1 MSVPRATLRIVTTAV
16 QGSRV
21 YAPGETIFA
30 QGDAAS
36 NLLVVMSGLVTLT
49 AVTSNGRERIVGT
62 IGPGEAFGE
71 PLPDGRHSAAARAS
85 EKTTVVEF
93 RSSDPMAKALI
104 RRLSRATDDIR
115 DLMLLDT
122 RARIAKKLVAQSR
135 LTSSQEELAMIV
147 GCSRETVNRT
157 LSDFSSRGWLRMH
170 AGRPEILD
178 PHALLEQARG

>member
-1 MSVPRATLRIVTTAV
+1 MSVPRASLRLVTGAAEAK
-16 QGSRV
+16 RF

-36 NLLVVMSGLVTLT
+36 DLLVVVSGLVTLT
-49 AVTSNGRERIVGT
+49 AVTSDGRERIVGT

-71 PLPDGRHSAAARAS
+71 APPDGRHSAGARAS
-85 EKTTVVEF
+85 EETTVVEL
-93 RSSDPMAKALI
+93 RSNDPMAKALV
-104 RRLSRATDDIR
+104 RRLSSATDDIR

-122 RARIAKKLVAQSR
+122 RARIAKKLVARAR
-135 LTSSQEELAMIV
+135 LNASQEELAMIV

-157 LSDFSSRGWLRMH
+157 LSDFSSRGWLRMR

-178 PHALLEQARG
+178 PHALSEQARG